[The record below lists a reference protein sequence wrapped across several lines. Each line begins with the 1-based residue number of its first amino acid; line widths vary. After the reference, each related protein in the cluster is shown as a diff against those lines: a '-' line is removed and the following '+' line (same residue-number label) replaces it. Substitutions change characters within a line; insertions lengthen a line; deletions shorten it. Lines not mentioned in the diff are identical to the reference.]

1 METGFDGI
9 YLAATLLNPSYR
21 NLLNESEVTIAK
33 KFLLAMMSSN
43 TETTNLSG
51 TSMSQSES
59 QDFAEI
65 IQPPKRFKHL
75 ELVSELLDS
84 KEKES
89 NEPVALPKEGMNIER
104 YLKTIPSKTDLQLDP
119 IEYWISVQQ
128 CYLFLFPVACDILS
142 TPASSASVERVF
154 SASGEVTKG
163 SVID

>member
-1 METGFDGI
+1 M
-9 YLAATLLNPSYR
+9 AATLLNASYR

-89 NEPVALPKEGMNIER
+89 NEPVALPKEGMDIE
-104 YLKTIPSKTDLQLDP
+104 
-119 IEYWISVQQ
+119 
-128 CYLFLFPVACDILS
+128 
-142 TPASSASVERVF
+142 
-154 SASGEVTKG
+154 
-163 SVID
+163 